1 MARNRGE
8 AVAKRA
14 REQSRQAKREAKQA
28 KREIRANE
36 TDSLSANSEAALL
49 DAFAQLSV
57 DYEADAI
64 SHDRYTSERSRILT
78 ELGIETD

>member
-14 REQSRQAKREAKQA
+14 REQARQARRETKQAKREARSNDTA
-28 KREIRANE
+28 
-36 TDSLSANSEAALL
+36 TLSATSETALL
-49 DAFAQLSV
+49 NEFAQLSAE
-57 DYEADAI
+57 YEADAI